1 MAAKAKPQQS
11 PKRLQEPVGS
21 VVPPTTEVRE
31 TGTFNPCNVR
41 RALCHVNKRSGHRPD
56 LFPGI
61 FDREKCKAVQCPSYG
76 RCSSLQN

>member
-1 MAAKAKPQQS
+1 MAAKAKRQS
-11 PKRLQEPVGS
+11 SATSSQEYAEN
-21 VVPPTTEVRE
+21 VVPPTTGVRE
-31 TGTFNPCNVR
+31 AGTFNPCNVR